1 LTNDEVLNV
10 LRINCG
16 GVQIFKQGDQRIWL
30 VENADSD
37 DKYLALFNIG
47 DQADIVE
54 TQLVMIGDAAAY
66 DVRDLWSKTDI
77 GSMDGNWSQGLAPHS
92 AKLYRLRPL
101 SQ

>member
-1 LTNDEVLNV
+1 MA
-10 LRINCG
+10 CG
-16 GVQIFKQGDQRIWL
+16 VKKPENAMYSLSLCASLVKRIWL

-66 DVRDLWSKTDI
+66 DVRDLWSKTDLGI
-77 GSMDGNWSQGLAPHS
+77 IDGNWSQGLAPHA
-92 AKLYRLRPL
+92 AKLYRLRPV
-101 SQ
+101 S